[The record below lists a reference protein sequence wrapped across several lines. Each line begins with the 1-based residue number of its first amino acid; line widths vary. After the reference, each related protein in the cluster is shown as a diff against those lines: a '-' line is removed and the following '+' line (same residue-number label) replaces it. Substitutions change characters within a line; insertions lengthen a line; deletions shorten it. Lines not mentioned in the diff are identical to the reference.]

1 MVRAVREGW
10 LLGRSTR
17 PGRREAPRRSA
28 RPTQAID
35 AVALCFAEERRPPPK
50 NGHDPVGQGGRALPV
65 ERHLTSVKERGAR
78 RVLVVDDE
86 PSMRL
91 LCSINLELAGFE
103 VREAADGAEALVQAL
118 AGGLDLVLLDVMMP
132 DIGGHEVLRRLSEDE
147 RTRGLPVVFLSAR
160 TDRDDLRAGY
170 ELGAVDYVTKPFDPI
185 ALAARVDEI
194 LGRVGRGEIES
205 YRRARLAELE

>member
-1 MVRAVREGW
+1 
-10 LLGRSTR
+10 LSL
-17 PGRREAPRRSA
+17 
-28 RPTQAID
+28 
-35 AVALCFAEERRPPPK
+35 AEERRRPPE
-50 NGHDPVGQGGRALPV
+50 NGHGHVGQAGTELPV
-65 ERHLTSVKERGAR
+65 ERQFESVKERGGR

-91 LCSINLELAGFE
+91 LCSINLKLAGFE
-103 VREAADGAEALVQAL
+103 VSEAADGAEALVCAQ
-118 AGGLDLVLLDVMMP
+118 AGGVDLVLLDVMMP

-160 TDRDDLRAGY
+160 TDRDDLRAAY

>member
-17 PGRREAPRRSA
+17 PGRREAPRRSV
-28 RPTQAID
+28 RPMQAID
-35 AVALCFAEERRPPPK
+35 ALAPRFAEERRRPPE
-50 NGHDPVGQGGRALPV
+50 NGHDHVRLGGTELPV

-132 DIGGHEVLRRLSEDE
+132 DIGGYEVLRRLSEDE

-185 ALAARVDEI
+185 ALAERVDEI

>member
-1 MVRAVREGW
+1 MVRAE
-10 LLGRSTR
+10 LGAAASSV
-17 PGRREAPRRSA
+17 G
-28 RPTQAID
+28 
-35 AVALCFAEERRPPPK
+35 EERGRPPE
-50 NGHDPVGQGGRALPV
+50 NGHDHAGQGKTEQPV
-65 ERHLTSVKERGAR
+65 ERHLESVKEQGAR

-103 VREAADGAEALVQAL
+103 VSEAADGAEALVRAKT
-118 AGGLDLVLLDVMMP
+118 GGFDLVLLDVMMP
-132 DIGGHEVLRRLSEDE
+132 DIGGYEVLRQLSEDE
-147 RTRGLPVVFLSAR
+147 RTRELPVVFLSAR
-160 TDRDDLRAGY
+160 TDRDDLRVGY

-194 LGRVGRGEIES
+194 LGRVRRGEIES

>member
-1 MVRAVREGW
+1 
-10 LLGRSTR
+10 
-17 PGRREAPRRSA
+17 
-28 RPTQAID
+28 
-35 AVALCFAEERRPPPK
+35 VALCFAEERRPPPK